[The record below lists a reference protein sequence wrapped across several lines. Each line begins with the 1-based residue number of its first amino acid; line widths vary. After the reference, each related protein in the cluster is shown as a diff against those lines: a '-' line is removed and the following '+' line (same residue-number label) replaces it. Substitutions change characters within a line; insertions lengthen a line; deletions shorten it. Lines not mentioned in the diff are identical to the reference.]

1 MSSFSVLWATNLSAS
16 SGSGRCNALA
26 SFYGAH
32 PYVALFMGRQDDGH
46 GFGWIGST
54 TALAMSLLIA
64 ILPTIVALMAAAAIR
79 LKPLPSNNPLGS
91 SVVRP

>member
-1 MSSFSVLWATNLSAS
+1 
-16 SGSGRCNALA
+16 
-26 SFYGAH
+26 
-32 PYVALFMGRQDDGH
+32 MGRQDDGH

-64 ILPTIVALMAAAAIR
+64 ILPSIVALMAAVAVAAIR